1 MRVSRCVRAAGAL
14 GHLLLV
20 VVLALSVFLMHTV
33 GHQADASSAVM
44 STASHAPAAA
54 MGDAAAAHA
63 AAVTRVD
70 AHGAADPAQAS
81 SAHMP
86 SKHMQFTH
94 MAVMQMPFM
103 AMDMLTL
110 CLAVLLGAWVLA
122 ALLRS
127 ALARHP
133 DRPAHLLSRA
143 LAQLWPAP
151 PPPGPDLTRLSVLRL

>member
-1 MRVSRCVRAAGAL
+1 MRAAGAL

-44 STASHAPAAA
+44 NTASHAPAAA

-86 SKHMQFTH
+86 LKHMQFTH
-94 MAVMQMPFM
+94 MHYTHMPVMQMPFM